1 MSYQITCVCGNRFF
15 ITDQQLGHH
24 VTCPSCNRAL
34 IPLTA
39 QADPAVAADA
49 ATAVAPSSPA
59 TPPATVTAV
68 SNAEPTKRCPFC
80 GEMILEIAKKCKH
93 CGEYLD
99 RSMVPTSGTAGAGTP
114 ADAGEIPND
123 TPPVFDLAVSQW
135 ENFWK
140 FIICGT
146 VVILVSATL
155 LMIRELRQYA
165 PLGITG
171 TVVIMAF
178 IAWFFYIAAK
188 NSRCIIRPN
197 RIETE
202 TGIFAKENDTCDLI
216 HIVDLDLHQGLVQ
229 RMLGIGTVVIKTTD
243 ATTPQLL
250 LYQIPQARKV
260 YKYLQDQVP
269 IVQKQRGV
277 IIVKQ

>member
-1 MSYQITCVCGNRFF
+1 
-15 ITDQQLGHH
+15 
-24 VTCPSCNRAL
+24 
-34 IPLTA
+34 
-39 QADPAVAADA
+39 
-49 ATAVAPSSPA
+49 
-59 TPPATVTAV
+59 
-68 SNAEPTKRCPFC
+68 
-80 GEMILEIAKKCKH
+80 MILEIAKKCKH